1 MLRFKG
7 RITRSDV
14 IGALCT
20 LGALL
25 IILHLRYLDRN
36 RTATASAP
44 PNDVSTEDA
53 PDVELVVA
61 SMKHENTA
69 WLLEYFPTWRSS
81 IYVVDDPEAALT
93 VPMNKGR
100 ESMVYLTYI
109 IDNYDHLPANIL
121 FIHAQRFQWHN
132 DDPDYDG
139 LPLLRTFRLPYL
151 QQQGYVNLR
160 CVWAIG
166 CPLEIRPFAE
176 EEEAAAK
183 SEAENSNEQ
192 RTGDIYKKAFQ
203 ELLPDLEVPQEVGVS
218 CCAQFAVTR
227 ERIRQ
232 RPREEYVRYREW
244 LLRSSLDDS
253 LTGRVFEYSW
263 HMIFGQDSV
272 YCPSAGDCYCNV
284 YGLCDLNCEK
294 DDHCEGQYTLPPF
307 ATLPDGW
314 PRIGWQGEER
324 NFSGPL

>member
-1 MLRFKG
+1 MPFR
-7 RITRSDV
+7 
-14 IGALCT
+14 
-20 LGALL
+20 
-25 IILHLRYLDRN
+25 
-36 RTATASAP
+36 
-44 PNDVSTEDA
+44 
-53 PDVELVVA
+53 
-61 SMKHENTA
+61 
-69 WLLEYFPTWRSS
+69 
-81 IYVVDDPEAALT
+81 
-93 VPMNKGR
+93 
-100 ESMVYLTYI
+100 YI
-109 IDNYDHLPANIL
+109 IDNYDHLPSNIL

-139 LPLLRTFRLPYL
+139 LPLLRSFRFPYL

-160 CVWAIG
+160 CVWVIG

-203 ELLPDLEVPQEVGVS
+203 ELLPDLQVPQEVGVS

-263 HMIFGQDSV
+263 HSESFFTS
-272 YCPSAGDCYCNV
+272 
-284 YGLCDLNCEK
+284 
-294 DDHCEGQYTLPPF
+294 
-307 ATLPDGW
+307 
-314 PRIGWQGEER
+314 
-324 NFSGPL
+324 